1 MKTKDFIASLKQFAN
16 QMGIENNPH
25 LVFWS
30 ERMASEVNYDNPAR
44 KQLTGNQSTIPLVHH
59 NFSLTDKNLSYLPLS
74 LEMDEER
81 LNREFNE
88 ECLAVHS
95 GTRVSE
101 YRRQRE
107 EELRSKESWIVKKI
121 FAMSK
126 DLMTCVNV
134 ISKKTNIPVDSLV
147 KILNVILT
155 DNGTY
160 KLFLTSLSIKTIDV
174 LLPEDTPA
182 DDRDKLVMAAWNQ
195 LYDLLLE
202 CLCLIILM
210 GTVEFTR
217 LVYCINFAPQDF
229 FSYLLDTAV
238 YHDQEDQLLLS
249 ETKDELWRYIY
260 NDLHIYADFFPIFHS
275 YIQAYCKI
283 KAEKYYPLTETPFR
297 YTIEPH
303 LRDNI
308 NPVSYADMLEDK
320 MSEGKDNKDDAESDR
335 TSHYKFFDKI
345 HGDKSSDLTHKY
357 KLGREG
363 DRQKIYSDAEIH
375 NFAWDIGKG
384 MRGKILRGLLSN
396 YKLRGNPY
404 NLLGYIGAVMKNVSL
419 SIVGE
424 HHEEILKAEYRIS
437 SRTRRRYKKDFELGD
452 VHTSAITRNPDGVKF
467 NDLEPEHIDEIKS
480 AKLQRKQ
487 HHREGFL
494 TQRQL
499 INLLRSDTFI
509 NRFNKETG
517 LQFKKYSAPTL
528 LKRLQTL
535 IQLNKIGVV
544 RTESA
549 FQYEASK
556 DNLFRI
562 VNKIINLSDGKF

>member
-1 MKTKDFIASLKQFAN
+1 M
-16 QMGIENNPH
+16 P
-25 LVFWS
+25 
-30 ERMASEVNYDNPAR
+30 
-44 KQLTGNQSTIPLVHH
+44 
-59 NFSLTDKNLSYLPLS
+59 
-74 LEMDEER
+74 
-81 LNREFNE
+81 
-88 ECLAVHS
+88 
-95 GTRVSE
+95 
-101 YRRQRE
+101 
-107 EELRSKESWIVKKI
+107 
-121 FAMSK
+121 K
-126 DLMTCVNV
+126 DLMICVNV
-134 ISKKTNIPVDSLV
+134 ISKKTKIPVDSLV

-174 LLPEDTPA
+174 LLPKDTPA
-182 DDRDKLVMAAWNQ
+182 DDRDKLVMTAWNQ

-229 FSYLLDTAV
+229 FSYLLDTAI
-238 YHDQEDQLLLS
+238 YHDQEDRLLLS

-260 NDLHIYADFFPIFHS
+260 DDLHIYADFFPIFHS

-283 KAEKYYPLTETPFR
+283 KAGKYYRLTETPFR
-297 YTIEPH
+297 YIIEPH

-308 NPVSYADMLEDK
+308 DPVRYADMLEDK
-320 MSEGKDNKDDAESDR
+320 ILDRIDWEKGRKVKDDGESNY

-345 HGDKSSDLTHKY
+345 HGDKSSDLTDQHEP
-357 KLGREG
+357 GREG
-363 DRQKIYSDAEIH
+363 DQQKIYSDAETQS
-375 NFAWDIGKG
+375 FAWNIG
-384 MRGKILRGLLSN
+384 RGTTRKILRGLLSN
-396 YKLRGNPY
+396 YELRGNPF

-419 SIVGE
+419 SLVGK
-424 HHEEILKAEYRIS
+424 HHEDILKAKYHIG
-437 SRTRRRYKKDFELGD
+437 SRTRRRYKKGFELGE
-452 VHTSAITRNPDGVKF
+452 VHTSAITRDPDGVKF
-467 NDLEPEHIDEIKS
+467 KDLQSEHIGEIKS

-499 INLLRSDTFI
+499 INLLRSDAFI

-535 IQLNKIGVV
+535 IQLNKIGII
-544 RTESA
+544 RTVSA
-549 FQYEASK
+549 FQYKASK
-556 DNLFRI
+556 DNLLRI
-562 VNKIINLSDGKF
+562 ATEIINLSDGKF